1 MRPMALEPR
10 FGLLG
15 PLLVRR
21 GEAAVPIPAGKQR
34 LLLAALLLSPGRALP
49 ADELA
54 DLLWEA
60 SPPPSARGTVH
71 NYVKRLRQALDDA
84 DRTLVI
90 TQADGYLIRVPPGD
104 VDIARFEMMVA
115 GARQALRA
123 GRCEQAA
130 RELRDALSLWRG
142 QPLADVPCDRLV
154 MRHVARLEE
163 MRWQALEARIEAD
176 LGCGGPS
183 DVLPELRA
191 LVAAEPLRERLHG
204 LLMLALY
211 RDGRQSDALA
221 AFRRARRLLID
232 EVGVEPGPGLRR
244 LHQQILDG
252 DPALGAAAA
261 ATPAAAP
268 PAPPVVPRQ
277 LPPAMAHFM
286 GREPQLR
293 QLDAVAAA
301 GGESSGAAVIA
312 VLGGTAGV
320 GKTALAV
327 QWAHRAADRFA
338 DGQLYLNL
346 RGFGPEDAPMTPAE
360 GLADLLEAL
369 RPSTGIPG
377 GLDARAGLYRS
388 LTAGKRLLVILD
400 NARDADQVRPL
411 LPGSPGCMAL
421 ITSRDRLAGLAVTEG
436 APLLTLDVLPEPE
449 ARALIVARV
458 GEGRA
463 GGQPGAV
470 AQITELC
477 GRLPLALAIASAR
490 AAARPTLPMA
500 ELAAELRDAR
510 DRLDA
515 LDAGEPVSSARAVLS
530 WSYLSLSP
538 PAARL
543 FRLLGLHPGP
553 DIGVSAAASLAGVSL
568 ERGRRLLGELTRLHI
583 AAEPAAGRFGL
594 HDLLRAYALERAEAD
609 ETAAERHAAT
619 HRVLDYYLHAAH
631 AMSRALSQAR
641 DAITLTPP
649 QPGALREDPGGYEQ
663 AWSWAEAECPVLLAV
678 VALAAETGFAR
689 HAWQLARALDTF
701 LRRRGRWP
709 ELARVHRLALGAAAQ
724 AGDLAGQAHAH
735 CGIGWACVSLGS
747 YDEGRTHFREAAE
760 LFRQL
765 GDQSGEARARVHAGQ
780 AFWRE
785 GRPREACRSAARA
798 LELYRALGDRV
809 GQAGTLNNI
818 GLYHL
823 HLGAYER
830 GLDYCRQAL
839 AAFRELG
846 DHRGEAN
853 TLDSLGDGYHRLGRT
868 ADAIACYQESLTA
881 FRELGDRYNQAEIL
895 THLAAAHQASGDG
908 HRARDCLEQ
917 ALAILTDLQHRNAAE
932 VRARLAELAAVPPRR
947 AAPSVGWLPS
957 PRPERSGQPAAQSG
971 L

>member
-1 MRPMALEPR
+1 MRPMALEPPY
-10 FGLLG
+10 GLLG

-34 LLLAALLLSPGRALP
+34 VLLAALLLSPGRALS

-60 SPPPSARGTVH
+60 GPPPSARGTVH

-84 DRTLVI
+84 DRTLVT
-90 TQADGYLIRVPPGD
+90 TQADGYLLRIPPGD
-104 VDIARFEMMVA
+104 VDITRFEMVIA

-154 MRHVARLEE
+154 VRHAPRLEE
-163 MRWQALEARIEAD
+163 LRWQALEARIEAD
-176 LGCGGPS
+176 LGCGRPS

-191 LVAAEPLRERLHG
+191 LVDAEPLRERRHG

-221 AFRRARRLLID
+221 AFRRARRALID
-232 EVGVEPGPGLRR
+232 EVGVEPGPALRR

-261 ATPAAAP
+261 AATP
-268 PAPPVVPRQ
+268 PAPLVVPRQ
-277 LPPAMAHFM
+277 LPPATARFI
-286 GREPQLR
+286 GREPELR

-301 GGESSGAAVIA
+301 AGGSAGAAVIA

-320 GKTALAV
+320 GKTALATA
-327 QWAHRAADRFA
+327 WAHRAADRFA
-338 DGQLYLNL
+338 DGQLYVNL

-360 GLADLLEAL
+360 GLADLVEAL
-369 RPSTGIPG
+369 RPSAGIPG

-388 LTAGKRLLVILD
+388 LTAGQRLLVILD

-436 APLLTLDVLPEPE
+436 AALLTLEVLPEPE
-449 ARALIVARV
+449 ARALVVARA

-463 GGQPGAV
+463 AAQPRAV

-490 AAARPTLPMA
+490 AAARPALPMA

-515 LDAGEPVSSARAVLS
+515 LDAGEPASSARAVLS
-530 WSYLSLSP
+530 WSYRGLSP

-553 DIGVSAAASLAGVSL
+553 DIGAGAAASLAGVSL

-583 AAEPAAGRFGL
+583 AAEPAADRFSL

-609 ETAAERHAAT
+609 ETAGERHAAA

-631 AMSRALSQAR
+631 AMSRVLSPAR
-641 DAITLTPP
+641 EAITLVPP
-649 QPGALREDPGGYEQ
+649 QPGALREDLGGYQ
-663 AWSWAEAECPVLLAV
+663 RAWSWAEAECPVLLAM
-678 VALAAETGFAR
+678 VALAADTGFAR

-701 LRRRGRWP
+701 LSRRGRWP
-709 ELARVHRLALGAAAQ
+709 ELAHVQRLALGAARQ

-735 CGIGWACVSLGS
+735 CGIGWACVSQGS
-747 YDEGRTHFREAAE
+747 YDDGRTHFREAAD
-760 LFRQL
+760 LFREL
-765 GDQSGEARARVHAGQ
+765 GDKSGEARACVRAGQ

-785 GRPREACRSAARA
+785 GRLGEACRSAERA
-798 LELYRALGDRV
+798 LELYRASGDRV
-809 GQAGTLNNI
+809 GQAGALNNI
-818 GLYHL
+818 GLYHMR
-823 HLGAYER
+823 LGAYER
-830 GLDYCRQAL
+830 GLDCCRQAL

-846 DHRGEAN
+846 EHRGEAS

-868 ADAIACYQESLTA
+868 GDAIACYQESLTA

-895 THLAAAHQASGDG
+895 THLATAYQAGGDAPL
-908 HRARDCLEQ
+908 ARDCLEQ
-917 ALAILTDLQHRNAAE
+917 ALAILTELEHRSAAE
-932 VRARLAELAAVPPRR
+932 VRARLADLADLAAGPPRCLTPR
-947 AAPSVGWLPS
+947 RPAAAPRRPARRSS
-957 PRPERSGQPAAQSG
+957 PR
-971 L
+971 

>member
-1 MRPMALEPR
+1 MRLMALEPQ

-34 LLLAALLLSPGRALP
+34 VLLTALLLSPGRAVP

-60 SPPPSARGTVH
+60 GPPPSARGTVH

-84 DRTLVI
+84 DRTLVT
-90 TQADGYLIRVPPGD
+90 TQTEGYLLRVPPGE
-104 VDIARFEMMVA
+104 VDIARFEMMIA

-154 MRHVARLEE
+154 VRHAPRLEE

-176 LGCGGPS
+176 LGCGRPS

-191 LVAAEPLRERLHG
+191 LVAAEPLRERLHS

-211 RDGRQSDALA
+211 REGRQSDALA
-221 AFRRARRLLID
+221 AFRRARRVLID

-261 ATPAAAP
+261 AVAGAAAATP
-268 PAPPVVPRQ
+268 PAPLVVPRQ
-277 LPPAMAHFM
+277 LPPAMAHFV
-286 GREPQLR
+286 GREPELS
-293 QLDAVAAA
+293 QLDAVAAGA
-301 GGESSGAAVIA
+301 GGSAGAAVIA

-320 GKTALAV
+320 GKTALAAA
-327 QWAHRAADRFA
+327 WAHRAADRFP
-338 DGQLYLNL
+338 DGQLYVNL
-346 RGFGPEDAPMTPAE
+346 RGFGPEDAPVTPAE
-360 GLADLLEAL
+360 GLADFVEAL
-369 RPSTGIPG
+369 RPSAGIPG

-436 APLLTLDVLPEPE
+436 AALLTLEVLPEPE
-449 ARALIVARV
+449 ARALVVARA
-458 GEGRA
+458 GQGRA
-463 GGQPGAV
+463 AAQPGAV

-490 AAARPTLPMA
+490 AAARPALPMA
-500 ELAAELRDAR
+500 VLAAELRDAR
-510 DRLDA
+510 DRLNA
-515 LDAGEPVSSARAVLS
+515 LDAGEPASSARAVLS
-530 WSYLSLSP
+530 WSYRSLSP

-553 DIGVSAAASLAGVSL
+553 DIGVGAAASLAGVSL
-568 ERGRRLLGELTRLHI
+568 ERGRRMLGELTRMHI
-583 AAEPAAGRFGL
+583 AAEPATDRFGL

-609 ETAAERHAAT
+609 ETAAERHAAA
-619 HRVLDYYLHAAH
+619 HRVLDYYLHTAH
-631 AMSRALSQAR
+631 AMSRALSPPR
-641 DAITLTPP
+641 DAITLAPP
-649 QPGALREDPGGYEQ
+649 QPGALPEDLGGYQQ
-663 AWSWAEAECPVLLAV
+663 AWSWAEAECPVLLAM
-678 VALAAETGFAR
+678 VALAADTGFAR

-701 LRRRGRWP
+701 LSRRGRWP
-709 ELARVHRLALGAAAQ
+709 ELAHVQRLALGAAYQ

-735 CGIGWACVSLGS
+735 CGIGWACVSQGS
-747 YDEGRTHFREAAE
+747 YDDGRTHFGEAAE

-765 GDQSGEARARVHAGQ
+765 GDKSGEARACVRAGQ

-785 GRPREACRSAARA
+785 GRLREACRSAERA
-798 LELYRALGDRV
+798 LELYQASGDRV
-809 GQAGTLNNI
+809 GQAGALNNI

-823 HLGAYER
+823 RLGAYER
-830 GLDYCRQAL
+830 GLDCCRQAL
-839 AAFRELG
+839 AVFRELG
-846 DHRGEAN
+846 EHRGEASA
-853 TLDSLGDGYHRLGRT
+853 LDSIGDGYQRLGRT
-868 ADAIACYQESLTA
+868 GEAIASYQESLTA

-895 THLAAAHQASGDG
+895 THLAAAYQASGDVQL
-908 HRARDCLEQ
+908 ARDGLEQ
-917 ALAILTDLQHRNAAE
+917 ALAILTELQHRNAAE
-932 VRARLAELAAVPPRR
+932 VRAKLADLVARPPRH
-947 AAPSVGWLPS
+947 AALTL
-957 PRPERSGQPAAQSG
+957 RRPAAGSRRPARRS
-971 L
+971 

>member
-1 MRPMALEPR
+1 MRPVPLEPR

-21 GEAAVPIPAGKQR
+21 GEVAVSIPAGKQR
-34 LLLAALLLSPGRALP
+34 VLLAALLLSPGQALS

-54 DLLWEA
+54 DLLWQA
-60 SPPPSARGTVH
+60 GPPPSARVTVH
-71 NYVKRLRQALDDA
+71 NYVKRLRRALDDA
-84 DRTLVI
+84 DRTLVT
-90 TQADGYLIRVPPGD
+90 TQADGYLLRIPPGE
-104 VDIARFEMMVA
+104 VDIARFETAIA
-115 GARQALRA
+115 GARQALGA

-154 MRHVARLEE
+154 VRHAPRLEE
-163 MRWQALEARIEAD
+163 LRWQALEARIEAD
-176 LGCGGPS
+176 LGCGRPS

-191 LVAAEPLRERLHG
+191 LADAEPLRERLHG

-221 AFRRARRLLID
+221 AFRLARRVLID
-232 EVGVEPGPGLRR
+232 EVGVEPGQGLRR

-261 ATPAAAP
+261 VGAVGAP
-268 PAPPVVPRQ
+268 PAPLVVPRQ
-277 LPPAMAHFM
+277 LPPAVAHFA
-286 GREPQLR
+286 GREPELSQLGA
-293 QLDAVAAA
+293 LAAAA
-301 GGESSGAAVIA
+301 GGSSGAAVIA

-360 GLADLLEAL
+360 GLADLVEAL
-369 RPSTGIPG
+369 RPSAGIPG

-388 LTAGKRLLVILD
+388 LTAGKQLLVILD

-411 LPGSPGCMAL
+411 LPGSPGSMAL

-436 APLLTLDVLPEPE
+436 AALLTLEVLPEPE
-449 ARALIVARV
+449 ARALVVARA

-463 GGQPGAV
+463 AAQPGAV

-490 AAARPTLPMA
+490 AAARPALPMA

-515 LDAGEPVSSARAVLS
+515 LDAGEPASSARAVLS
-530 WSYLSLSP
+530 WSYRSLSP

-553 DIGVSAAASLAGVSL
+553 DIGVGAAASLAGVSP
-568 ERGRRLLGELTRLHI
+568 ERGRRMLGELTRLHI

-609 ETAAERHAAT
+609 ETAAERHAAA

-631 AMSRALSQAR
+631 AMSRVLSPAR
-641 DAITLTPP
+641 DAITLAPP
-649 QPGALREDPGGYEQ
+649 QPGALREDLGGYQQ
-663 AWSWAEAECPVLLAV
+663 AWSWAEAECPVLLAM
-678 VALAAETGFAR
+678 VALAADNGFAR

-701 LRRRGRWP
+701 LSRRGRWP
-709 ELARVHRLALGAAAQ
+709 ELAHVQRLALGAARQ

-735 CGIGWACVSLGS
+735 CGIGWACVSQGA
-747 YDEGRTHFREAAE
+747 YDDGRTHYREAAE

-765 GDQSGEARARVHAGQ
+765 GDKPGEARACVRAGQ

-785 GRPREACRSAARA
+785 GRLREACRSAERA
-798 LELYRALGDRV
+798 LELYRASDDRV
-809 GQAGTLNNI
+809 GQAGALNNI

-823 HLGAYER
+823 RLGAYER
-830 GLDYCRQAL
+830 GLDCCRQAL
-839 AAFRELG
+839 AVFRELG
-846 DHRGEAN
+846 NHRGEAS

-868 ADAIACYQESLTA
+868 GDAIACYQESLTA

-895 THLAAAHQASGDG
+895 THLAAAYQAGGDG

-917 ALAILTDLQHRNAAE
+917 ALAILTELEHRNAAE
-932 VRARLAELAAVPPRR
+932 VRARLADLADLAAGPPRCLTPR
-947 AAPSVGWLPS
+947 RPAAGPRRPARRSS
-957 PRPERSGQPAAQSG
+957 PR
-971 L
+971 